1 MLWFF
6 LLIAKFNVA
15 MKVCEYVCPSLEKW
29 LVEESYRSLVPWR
42 DKEWHVVKTSSL
54 KRLS

>member
-42 DKEWHVVKTSSL
+42 DKEWHVVKTISR